1 MVARTARRRPARVG
15 ARAFAAAA
23 VVAVGASAVVAVAT
37 STSQAA
43 LNGNALYVSPTGSA
57 GAAGTAS
64 APTTLASAIS
74 KITPGGTIYLRGG
87 TYRLSSTVTIPTG
100 NNGTSSAR
108 KELAAYPGETP
119 VLNFSA
125 QSEAASNRGLV
136 LSGNYWH
143 LYGLVVERA
152 GDNGIYVS
160 GSNNVVE
167 RTVTRFNRDT
177 GLQIGRAASST
188 PRSGWPANNLVVTS
202 ESHDNKDALGENA
215 DGFAAKLTVGPG
227 NVFRSTVAHHNVDDG
242 WDLFAKP
249 DTGPIDPV
257 TIEDSLAYSN
267 GTLSDGTQLANG
279 DRNGF
284 KLGGSK
290 IAVNHVIRRSIAYRN
305 GQHGFTWNSNPG
317 RITVSDN
324 VSIDNTERNFAFDGG
339 VSVFRN
345 DTSCR
350 STGSTVDK
358 TSGDADASN
367 QFWSGRNGSRCA
379 TYTGAMAWSFSGS
392 GQLVVSFGGTPVVT
406 PRPTPT
412 TSSAGPTATSTATS
426 TSTTKPPTTTT
437 TTTKP
442 PTATTTTSTTAGP
455 GGTSLFA
462 DDFADGDSSG
472 WTTGGGTWAVGAGAL
487 GQSAAGTT
495 AAVAGSAAWTATD
508 VRVTA
513 TNKGVAGSG
522 SAVSV
527 LARAQSATSYY
538 ALALRDANVVELRK
552 VVDGKSTVLASA
564 PFKAATNKAFALR
577 LVVKGTTLTGS
588 VGGTQVVSATDATV
602 AAGRV
607 GVGTNNA
614 TASFDDVTVNVA

>member
-1 MVARTARRRPARVG
+1 MAARTARRRPARVG
-15 ARAFAAAA
+15 ARAFAAAV

-64 APTTLASAIS
+64 APTTLAAAIS

-87 TYRLSSTVTIPTG
+87 TYKLSSTVTIPAG

-136 LSGNYWH
+136 LGGNFWH

-177 GLQIGRAASST
+177 GLQIGRAASTT

-257 TIEDSLAYSN
+257 TIEDSLAYAN

-290 IAVNHVIRRSIAYRN
+290 IAVNHVIRRSIAYKN

-350 STGSTVDK
+350 SSGSTVDK

-367 QFWSGRNGSRCA
+367 QFWNGRNGSRCS
-379 TYTGAMAWSFSGS
+379 TYTGAMKWSFAGS
-392 GQLVVSFGGTPVVT
+392 GQLVVSFGGTTVVT
-406 PRPTPT
+406 PRPTSTT
-412 TSSAGPTATSTATS
+412 TSATPTATSTSTTATS
-426 TSTTKPPTTTT
+426 TSTTTTTKPPTTTT
-437 TTTKP
+437 S
-442 PTATTTTSTTAGP
+442 TTTTTAP
-455 GGTSLFA
+455 GGTPLFA
-462 DDFADGDSSG
+462 DDFADGNSSG
-472 WTTGGGTWAVGAGAL
+472 WTAGAGTWAVSAGAL
-487 GQSAAGTT
+487 AQSAAGTT

-513 TNKGVAGSG
+513 TNKGVTGSG

-552 VVDGKSTVLASA
+552 VVGGKTTVLASA
-564 PFKAATNKAFALR
+564 PYKAATNKAFALR

-588 VGGTQVVSATDATV
+588 VGGTQLVSATDATFT
-602 AAGRV
+602 AGRV
-607 GVGTNNA
+607 GVGTSNA
-614 TASFDDVTVNVA
+614 TASFDDVTVTVA